1 MFVKTSKI
9 IGIVICILIPL
20 IITSFIAYY
29 SYKDP
34 DEIMGNQNKWRE
46 YYKENEFGTTM
57 KEKLESYTRL
67 KSYLYDSTPVVDY
80 TDTNNNYKLIGF
92 RYLSSAEATSVSYTF
107 YLYAIDFNQLDI
119 PETSNLSVPYAFDQ
133 VDLREIPEEER
144 TSASVTRFYEIPDTE
159 AKAKT
164 GENEDEAVYAYTFSF
179 NSTAGISD
187 LKTLTFKIESVHGEE
202 RTLIFDNPDDFV
214 GKGFQLTGILRSAK
228 ELKNLQTQQGS
239 TITSGLSGDE
249 SKVGKGYT
257 AFIFPTVLWIS
268 AIALVVSGGMSY
280 LFYIIWT
287 AEETDSK
294 KVLPKKAKSK

>member
-57 KEKLESYTRL
+57 KEKFESYTRL
-67 KSYLYDSTPVVDY
+67 NSYLYDSTPVLDKE
-80 TDTNNNYKLIGF
+80 DPNQNFKLVGF
-92 RYLSSAEATSVSYTF
+92 RYLSSEEATSVSYTF

-119 PETSNLSVPYAFDQ
+119 PEVSNLSVPYAFDQ
-133 VDLREIPEEER
+133 VDLRDIPEEER
-144 TSASVTRFYEIPDTE
+144 TSASITRFYDIPDTE

-164 GENEDEAVYAYTFSF
+164 DADSETPVYAYTFTFS
-179 NSTAGISD
+179 STAGISD
-187 LKTLTFKIESVHGEE
+187 VKTITFKIESVHGDEKAI
-202 RTLIFDNPDDFV
+202 IFDEPEAV
-214 GKGFQLTGILRSAK
+214 GKGFQLTGILRSTK
-228 ELKNLQTQQGS
+228 EFKNLQTQQGS
-239 TITSGLSGDE
+239 TIAAGLSGDE

-287 AEETDSK
+287 TDDTDSK
-294 KVLPKKAKSK
+294 KVLLKKAKSK